1 MSAQA
6 LPSIRFHL
14 SETLHAETLEA
25 VETIA
30 ADAKP
35 REYSIA
41 LGDMVVELTQ
51 AGLNYYFG
59 QALRQADAGFVI
71 TKTADVG
78 LAATLKVMAPVIRN
92 IIGQLNDQQIR
103 EVCNFMRN
111 IMTEQAPVSA

>member
-1 MSAQA
+1 MSNSN
-6 LPSIRFHL
+6 LPSVRFHL

-25 VETIA
+25 IDTIA
-30 ADAKP
+30 ADPKP
-35 REYSIA
+35 RDYSIA

-59 QALRQADAGFVI
+59 QALRQADAGFVL

-92 IIGQLNDQQIR
+92 VIGQLNDQQIR
-103 EVCNFMRN
+103 EICGFMRGL
-111 IMTEQAPVSA
+111 MTEQTAVSV

>member
-1 MSAQA
+1 MSSQT

-30 ADAKP
+30 VDAKP

-51 AGLNYYFG
+51 AGLDYYFV
-59 QALRQADAGFVI
+59 QALRQADAGFVL

-92 IIGQLNDQQIR
+92 IVGQLNDAQIR
-103 EVCNFMRN
+103 AVCHFMRDL
-111 IMTEQAPVSA
+111 MTEKAAVNA